1 MSYLEHAPPPGLAPW
16 LECLWERH
24 DESSPA
30 VRVLPDGCIDIVFTE
45 GLGAQVV
52 GANTTAFVVPVE
64 GAIHAAGARML
75 PGCAPALLE
84 VAAEELRDARI
95 AVADVLA
102 RGARLEEWLA
112 ASADP
117 IATLQR
123 DLLACATRAPRPDP
137 LVREAIARLERSS
150 IAIAELADDLGVSER
165 GLRRRVT
172 AAVGY
177 GPRRLARVFRLRQ
190 ALQAARAGDELARA
204 AYAAGYAD
212 QAHFTHD
219 CRELAG
225 VPPSVLLV
233 ADSYKTPRRRSASM
247 TA

>member
-1 MSYLEHAPPPGLAPW
+1 MSYLEHAPPSVLAPW

-24 DESSPA
+24 DEPGPA
-30 VRVLPDGCIDIVFTE
+30 VRVLPDGCIDIVFSE

-52 GANTTAFVVPVE
+52 GANSTAFLVPVE
-64 GAIHAAGARML
+64 GAIHVAGARML
-75 PGCAPALLE
+75 PGCAPALLG
-84 VAAEELRDARI
+84 VMAEELRDARI
-95 AVADVLA
+95 PVADVLA
-102 RGARLEEWLA
+102 RGARLEQALA

-117 IATLQR
+117 IATLR
-123 DLLACATRAPRPDP
+123 RELLACATCAPRPDP
-137 LVREAIARLERSS
+137 LVREAIARLQRSS
-150 IAIAELADDLGVSER
+150 IAIAELADGLGVSER

-177 GPRRLARVFRLRQ
+177 GPRRLARVFRLGQ
-190 ALQAARAGDELARA
+190 ALRAARTGDELARA

-225 VPPSVLLV
+225 VPPSVLL
-233 ADSYKTPRRRSASM
+233 AA
-247 TA
+247 

>member
-1 MSYLEHAPPPGLAPW
+1 MSYLEHAPPSVLSPW

-24 DESSPA
+24 DELGPA
-30 VRVLPDGCIDIVFTE
+30 VRVLPDGCIDIVFSE

-52 GANTTAFVVPVE
+52 GANTTAFLVPVE
-64 GAIHAAGARML
+64 GAIHVAGARIL
-75 PGCAPALLE
+75 PGCAPALLG
-84 VAAEELRDARI
+84 VMAEELRDARI
-95 AVADVLA
+95 PVADVLA
-102 RGARLEEWLA
+102 RGARLEQALT

-117 IATLQR
+117 IATLR
-123 DLLACATRAPRPDP
+123 RELLACATWAARPDP
-137 LVREAIARLERSS
+137 LVREAVARLQRSS
-150 IAIAELADDLGVSER
+150 IAIAELADGLGVSER

-177 GPRRLARVFRLRQ
+177 GPRRLARVFRLGQ
-190 ALQAARAGDELARA
+190 ALQAARTGDELARA

-225 VPPSVLLV
+225 VPPSVLL
-233 ADSYKTPRRRSASM
+233 AA
-247 TA
+247 